1 MFVDWLDAMRKGRAA
16 CVSGAEAIRY
26 VELIESVVPDAL
38 ALEFP
43 VGDSQRRFAAAFAA
57 VRG

>member
-1 MFVDWLDAMRKGRAA
+1 MRKGHAA

-26 VELIESVVPDAL
+26 VELIESSYPEAL

-43 VGDSQRRFAAAFAA
+43 VGDRHRRFATAFAA